1 MYGYNQ
7 IFNISF
13 ILAAD
18 SYKLHHAAE
27 SKPEFVQTLAL
38 NVPRKGSKA
47 TSEIVSAGQTMAARI
62 IADVVITKEA
72 VDEAVIE
79 ANQMGYEIDRAKWD
93 FIVNERNGVL
103 PLSVWGIEEG
113 TVVKP
118 NTPVLGIIN
127 TVDGYGWLAKYTET
141 VVQRTMWKMTNVAT
155 SSRFIYNKIKEA
167 MIKTG
172 SDLSMLP
179 YKLHNFG
186 DRGADGQDAAIMAGI
201 AHAMLFSGSD
211 CTSANSVIK
220 RLYNTSTPFLSSV
233 DATEHSV
240 MCEFSDAAN
249 KDDYGAAVMSVERL
263 EEAIAR
269 SKRGVGVPVQSVVI
283 DTYDDV
289 RFVDEY
295 IGVRLKDRIIK
306 SGGTL
311 VLRPDSGD
319 PLTKPIE
326 IIQILHKRFGAEKN
340 EAGFWVLPSCVRVIQ
355 GDGITQDSIPLI
367 LENLIAAGYSVDNM
381 LFGMG
386 GGLTH
391 GAGRDEYSYSMKA
404 VALRDKD
411 GNWTGLLK
419 EPKTDAGKKS
429 LFGLV
434 RPVYNDDGDL
444 VVETFQNAW
453 DYFDDTDGW
462 RCYAADGQIEY
473 LPSFEREVR
482 RRARA

>member
-1 MYGYNQ
+1 MYND
-7 IFNISF
+7 IFKISF

-27 SKPEFVQTLAL
+27 SKPEYTETLAL
-38 NVPRKGSKA
+38 VVPRKASKS
-47 TSEIVSAGQTMAARI
+47 TDEIVAAGQTMAARI
-62 IADVVITKEA
+62 IADVRITKA
-72 VDEAVIE
+72 DVDEAIIE
-79 ANQMGYEIDRAKWD
+79 ANQMGYEINRAPWD
-93 FIVNERNGVL
+93 FIVKNGGCL

-118 NTPVLGIIN
+118 NTPTLGIIN
-127 TVDGYGWLAKYTET
+127 TVDGFGWLAKYSET
-141 VVQRTMWKMTNVAT
+141 VVQRVMWKMTNVAS

-167 MIKTG
+167 MIVTG
-172 SDLSMLP
+172 ADMSMLP

-186 DRGADGQDAAIMAGI
+186 DRGADGQDAAIMAGVSQG
-201 AHAMLFSGSD
+201 MLFSGSD

-220 RLYNTSTPFLSSV
+220 RLYNTATPYLSSV

-249 KDDYGAAVMSVERL
+249 KDDWGAAVMSVERL
-263 EEAIAR
+263 EEAVRR

-295 IGVRLKDRIIK
+295 IGVRLKDRVVN

-326 IIQILHKRFGAEKN
+326 IIKILHKRFGATLNDK
-340 EAGFWVLPSCVRVIQ
+340 GFWVLHPCVRVIQ
-355 GDGITQDSIPLI
+355 GDGITQESIPVI
-367 LENLIAAGYSVDNM
+367 LKNLIEAGYSVDNM

-391 GAGRDEYSYSMKA
+391 GPGRDEYSYSMKA
-404 VALRDKD
+404 VALFNKEL
-411 GNWTGLLK
+411 NAWVGLLK
-419 EPKTDAGKKS
+419 EPKTDLGKKS

-434 RPVYNDDGDL
+434 RPMYDENENL
-444 VVETFQNAW
+444 VVKTFNNAW
-453 DYFDDTDGW
+453 EYFDDTPGW
-462 RCYAADGQIEY
+462 RCYAAEGMVEY
-473 LPSFEREVR
+473 VPSYDNVR
-482 RRARA
+482 FRARA

>member
-1 MYGYNQ
+1 MYNQ

-18 SYKLHHAAE
+18 SYKLHHAVE
-27 SKPEFVQTLAL
+27 SKEEYVQTLNL
-38 NVPRKGSKA
+38 VVPRKASKA
-47 TSEIVSAGQTMAARI
+47 TDEIVAAGMTMASRVI
-62 IADVVITKEA
+62 SDVVITKEQI
-72 VDEAVIE
+72 DEAVVE
-79 ANQMGYEIDRAKWD
+79 ANQMGYEIDRSKWD
-93 FIVNERNGVL
+93 YIVEFCGGYL
-103 PLSVWGIEEG
+103 PLSIWGIEEG
-113 TVVKP
+113 TIVKP
-118 NTPVLGIIN
+118 NTPVLGVIN
-127 TVDGYGWLAKYTET
+127 TVDGYGWLAKYSET
-141 VVQRTMWKMTNVAT
+141 VSQRIVWKMTNVAT

-172 SDLSMLP
+172 SDMSMLP

-201 AHAMLFSGSD
+201 ACGMLFSGSD

-220 RLYNTSTPFLSSV
+220 RLYHTSTPFLSSV

-240 MCEFSDAAN
+240 MCEFSDATN
-249 KDDYGAAVMSVERL
+249 KDDWGAAVMSVDRL
-263 EEAIAR
+263 EEAVKRA
-269 SKRGVGVPVQSVVI
+269 KRGVGVPVQSVVI
-283 DTYDDV
+283 DTYDDE

-295 IGVRLKDRIIK
+295 IGVRLKDRIVA

-326 IIQILHKRFGAEKN
+326 IIKLLHKRFGATKN
-340 EAGFWVLPSCVRVIQ
+340 DAGYWVLPACVRVIQ
-355 GDGITQDSIPLI
+355 GDGITQESIPVI
-367 LENLIAAGYSVDNM
+367 LDNLIDAGYSVDNM

-391 GAGRDEYSYSMKA
+391 GPGRDEYSYSMKA
-404 VALRDKD
+404 VALRDKQ
-411 GNWTGLLK
+411 GKWTGLLK

-434 RPVYNDDGDL
+434 RPVYEADEL
-444 VVETFQNAW
+444 KVKTFESAW
-453 DYFDDTDGW
+453 EYFDDTAGW
-462 RCYAADGQIEY
+462 RCYSADGFQEY
-473 LPSFEREVR
+473 VPSYEAVR
-482 RRARA
+482 VRARWDK